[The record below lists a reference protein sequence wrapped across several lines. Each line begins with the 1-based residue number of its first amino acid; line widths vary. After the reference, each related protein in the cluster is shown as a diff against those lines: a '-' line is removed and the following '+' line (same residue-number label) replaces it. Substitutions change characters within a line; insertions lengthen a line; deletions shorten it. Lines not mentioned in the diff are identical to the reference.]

1 MAPALSRSAD
11 ADRDRDSAAAT
22 TEAWGRPH
30 AGRSTE
36 TARRPRGPARAY
48 RRPQTRIRRPPTK
61 RALALRGRAHRTPD
75 ISTGRYVPG
84 TRNSRTAGWASEQ
97 C

>member
-1 MAPALSRSAD
+1 MAPVPYRSAD

-22 TEAWGRPH
+22 TEVWGRPH

-36 TARRPRGPARAY
+36 TGRRHRGPARAY
-48 RRPQTRIRRPPTK
+48 RRPQSRIRRPPTD
-61 RALALRGRAHRTPD
+61 RALAVRGRAHRTPD
-75 ISTGRYVPG
+75 ILVGRYVPG
-84 TRNSRTAGWASEQ
+84 TRSSRTRGWALEQ